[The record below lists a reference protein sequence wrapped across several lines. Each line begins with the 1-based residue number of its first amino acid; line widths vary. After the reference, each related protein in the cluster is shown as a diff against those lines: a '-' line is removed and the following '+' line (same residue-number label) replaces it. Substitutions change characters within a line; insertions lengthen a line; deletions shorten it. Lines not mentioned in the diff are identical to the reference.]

1 MLGERERENNLPNQ
15 RQGPHTL
22 FLFDQ
27 DLCLYRERERERERE
42 RDVLFGKVAS
52 QQLQGFETII
62 FIAVELLSP
71 I

>member
-1 MLGERERENNLPNQ
+1 MRERENNLPNQ

-22 FLFDQ
+22 FFLTKTCVYVKRD
-27 DLCLYRERERERERE
+27 RERERE
-42 RDVLFGKVAS
+42 RDALFGKVAS

-62 FIAVELLSP
+62 LMAVELLSP